1 MDNLDLSS
9 LSVLVVDDQIG
20 MRRVIVNIFRDL
32 GMRKIFEAGNGVDA
46 LRICKEDK
54 PEIIFTDSA
63 MSPMSGEQL
72 TRKIR
77 EGIDGIDPYLPIVM
91 VSAYSDIDRIMGA
104 RDSGVTE
111 FLAKPVSAKQVY
123 SRLVSVISNPRVFV
137 RSGDFFGP
145 DRRRRNLNYGGKDR
159 RDEK

>member
-9 LSVLVVDDQIG
+9 LTVLVVDDQVG

-32 GMRKIFEAGNGVDA
+32 GMRKIFEAGTGKDA

-72 TRKIR
+72 TRMILRVIPFPASIFMILHSVALSSLKILFV
-77 EGIDGIDPYLPIVM
+77 IWWIM
-91 VSAYSDIDRIMGA
+91 VNI
-104 RDSGVTE
+104 
-111 FLAKPVSAKQVY
+111 
-123 SRLVSVISNPRVFV
+123 
-137 RSGDFFGP
+137 
-145 DRRRRNLNYGGKDR
+145 
-159 RDEK
+159 